1 MINNLCKMAIENG
14 GKLVPLIVPY
24 EISKGT
30 GQMNPS
36 ILFDNDKIIVNVR
49 NVGYVLIHSENE
61 QRFPSR
67 WGPLLYTH
75 PENDLTL
82 RTTNVYMELDENY
95 LPIRINAVDT
105 SILDVPPK
113 WEFIGLEDIRLVRWD
128 DKLYMCGVRRDTTP
142 NGVGRM
148 ELSEIFVDE
157 DSVAEISRMRIEV
170 PNKESYCE
178 KNWMPILDMPFHYIK
193 WSNPIEIVKVNFET
207 KTAETVFTGTTVIP
221 NIRDFRGGS
230 QVLPYGENRIA
241 LVHEVELFN
250 NEVGQKDAYYY
261 HRLLVWDKNWNLVKA
276 SDSFRFLD
284 ERVGFSCGML
294 IKDNK
299 VIIPFGDQDNVAY
312 MLEMSLEFM
321 GGLLHG

>member
-1 MINNLCKMAIENG
+1 MAIENG

-36 ILFDNDKIIVNVR
+36 ILFDNGKIIVNVR
-49 NVGYVLIHSENE
+49 NVGYVLVHSENE

-82 RTTNVYMELDENY
+82 RTTNIYMELDKNY
-95 LPIRINAVDT
+95 IPTRINAIDT
-105 SILDVPPK
+105 SGLDVPPK

-128 DKLYMCGVRRDTTP
+128 DKLYISGVRRDTTP

-157 DSVAEISRMRIEV
+157 DSVTEISRVRIEA
-170 PNKESYCE
+170 PNKTSYCE
-178 KNWMPILDMPFHYIK
+178 KNWMPILDMPFHYVK
-193 WSNPIEIVKVNFET
+193 WSNPIEIVKVNLLSQA
-207 KTAETVFTGTTVIP
+207 AETVFTGTTVIP

-230 QVLPYGENRIA
+230 QVLPYGNNRIA

-261 HRLLVWDKNWNLVKA
+261 HRLLVWDKNWNLIKA

-294 IKDNK
+294 IKDDK

-312 MLEMSLEFM
+312 MLEMPLKFM
-321 GGLLHG
+321 EGLLYG